1 MAAGINTKGKMS
13 ITELDFD
20 QIKSNMKTYLKGQS
34 QFTDYDFEGSGINI
48 LLDTLAYNT
57 HYNAFLANMLANEM
71 FLDTAQKRNSVAS
84 HAKALG
90 YTPVSIR
97 SPIAY
102 LKVQVNNASTA
113 NITMP
118 EGYSFNTS
126 IQGVTYQFVNTTE
139 RIIQSASGIYVFGA
153 TSGIPVYEGTWT
165 TSRFTVNLSN
175 ADQRFIVPNAGVDIS
190 TLKVQVQNSVSDS
203 TTATYTAASS
213 LVDITATTQAYF
225 IQETVDGEWQVYF
238 GDGVVGKSLI
248 DGNIVILKYVITNGI
263 DANGAVSFTAN
274 AGISGF
280 ADITTTTMTAAAGG
294 AEAES
299 IESMKYNA
307 PFSYAAQN
315 RTVTAKDYAA
325 IIPTIYPNV
334 ESIAVWGGE
343 YNNPAVYG
351 KVYIS
356 IRPKA
361 GNTLTESTKT
371 TIVNSLEDYNVASI
385 TPVIL
390 DPETTKIVPTVNF
403 KYNNTLTDKTKES
416 LAALVTT
423 AITTWSD
430 DNLEKHEAIFR
441 YSKFTTMIDE
451 VDPSILSNITTIK
464 MSKTFLPTLA
474 VASKYTI
481 TFENALYNPHSG
493 HAASTAGTTA
503 GGILSSTG
511 FKYSDDTVNVY
522 YYEDDGAGLIKAYYV
537 SGTSK
542 VYKAAAV
549 GTITYT
555 TTGTVTG
562 GTLVLTKEDI
572 ASVENYDG
580 ATQTYIKLTVQPS
593 SNDLVPVRNQVL
605 EIDTYNMSVTGAA
618 DTVAAGASDG
628 GTQYS
633 TTSSYN

>member
-1 MAAGINTKGKMS
+1 MV
-13 ITELDFD
+13 L
-20 QIKSNMKTYLKGQS
+20 
-34 QFTDYDFEGSGINI
+34 
-48 LLDTLAYNT
+48 
-57 HYNAFLANMLANEM
+57 
-71 FLDTAQKRNSVAS
+71 
-84 HAKALG
+84 
-90 YTPVSIR
+90 
-97 SPIAY
+97 
-102 LKVQVNNASTA
+102 
-113 NITMP
+113 
-118 EGYSFNTS
+118 
-126 IQGVTYQFVNTTE
+126 
-139 RIIQSASGIYVFGA
+139 
-153 TSGIPVYEGTWT
+153 
-165 TSRFTVNLSN
+165 
-175 ADQRFIVPNAGVDIS
+175 
-190 TLKVQVQNSVSDS
+190 
-203 TTATYTAASS
+203 
-213 LVDITATTQAYF
+213 
-225 IQETVDGEWQVYF
+225 
-238 GDGVVGKSLI
+238 
-248 DGNIVILKYVITNGI
+248 
-263 DANGAVSFTAN
+263 DANGAISFTAD

-294 AEAES
+294 ANAETLDS
-299 IESMKYNA
+299 IKYNA

-361 GNTLTESTKT
+361 GNTLTQSTKT
-371 TIVNSLEDYNVASI
+371 TIVNALEDYNIASV

-390 DPETTKIVPTVNF
+390 DPETTKIVPTINF

-416 LAALVTT
+416 LAALVTN

-464 MSKTFLPTLA
+464 MSKTFLPTTG
-474 VASKYTI
+474 VATKYTI
-481 TFENALYNPHSG
+481 LFENTLYNPHSG
-493 HAASTAGTTA
+493 HAASTTGTTA

-522 YYEDDGAGLIKAYYV
+522 YYEDDGAGNINAYYV

-542 VYKAAAV
+542 VYKSGAV
-549 GTITYT
+549 GTITYA

-580 ATQTYIKLTVQPS
+580 VTQTNIRLTVQPD

-605 EIDTYNMSVTGAA
+605 EVDIYNMSVIGSA

-633 TTSSYN
+633 TSSSYN

>member
-165 TSRFTVNLSN
+165 TTRFTTNLN
-175 ADQRFIVPNAGVDIS
+175 DADQRFVVPNAGVDIS
-190 TLKVQVQNSVSDS
+190 TLKVQVQNSAADS
-203 TTATYTAASS
+203 TTTTYTAASS

-248 DGNIVILKYVITNGI
+248 DGNIVILKYVITNGT
-263 DANGAVSFTAN
+263 DANGAVSFTAD

-294 AEAES
+294 ADAET

-423 AITTWSD
+423 AIGTYSD

-441 YSKFTTMIDE
+441 YSKFTTLIDE

-464 MSKTFLPTLA
+464 MSKTFLPTTA
-474 VASKYTI
+474 VATKYTI

-522 YYEDDGAGLIKAYYV
+522 YYEDDGAGLVKAYYI

-562 GTLVLTKEDI
+562 GTIVLTKENI

-580 ATQTYIKLTVQPS
+580 ATQTYIKLTTQPD

-605 EIDTYNMSVTGAA
+605 EIDIYNMSVTGEA